1 MVRFMALLEQEEY
14 MQHREVG
21 YYADKL
27 FVSAKHLSEVSKQV
41 SGRNALFW
49 INRFTTI
56 HIRKLLQQKTHSITS
71 LTDLFGFSSTAYFSR
86 FVQQHLGVSPSA
98 FYQ

>member
-1 MVRFMALLEQEEY
+1 
-14 MQHREVG
+14 G

-27 FVSAKHLSEVSKQV
+27 FVSPKHLSEVSKQV
-41 SGRNALFW
+41 SGRNALYW
-49 INRFTTI
+49 INRLTTI
-56 HIRKLLQQKTHSITS
+56 HIRKLLQQKTHSITE

-86 FVQQHLGVSPSA
+86 FVQQHLGVSPSE